1 MDWLNKILKKI
12 GTDKAL
18 HFLVGALITA
28 WAGLLGEYY
37 LLMSTVVVFA
47 IAYTKEEFDNVFD
60 VKDIIATMLGS
71 VTSVVVYLVL
81 QLALLV

>member
-28 WAGLLGEYY
+28 YASMLGVHYVWA
-37 LLMSTVVVFA
+37 SIPFVVFLSF
-47 IAYTKEEFDNVFD
+47 YKEFMDKDFDI
-60 VKDIIATMLGS
+60 KDIIAGVLGS
-71 VTSVVVYLVL
+71 VTSVVVYLCCN
-81 QLALLV
+81 